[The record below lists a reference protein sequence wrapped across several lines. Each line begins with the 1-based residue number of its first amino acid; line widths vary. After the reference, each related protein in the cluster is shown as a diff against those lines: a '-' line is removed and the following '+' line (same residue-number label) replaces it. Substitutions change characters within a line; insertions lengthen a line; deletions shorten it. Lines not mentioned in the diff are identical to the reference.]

1 MKSNLT
7 QELEIMKVSK
17 RLPTTRSR
25 YIMKRLHLIVILF
38 HEPKTFKILEM
49 QTHVIRIHRK
59 LPNYSLQILLT

>member
-1 MKSNLT
+1 MKSNFT
-7 QELEIMKVSK
+7 PELEILMVFK
-17 RLPTTRSR
+17 RLPTARSR
-25 YIMKRLHLIVILF
+25 TILKRLHLIVILF